1 MFINGF
7 KAVENLQNNDIHM
20 DTRYILIFI
29 YPTWYNLTDLI
40 IYHLVTELVT
50 EDVLPFPDLRNIPLE
65 LVMVLL
71 SCKTVSTV
79 YIKVYISV

>member
-7 KAVENLQNNDIHM
+7 NAVENLQNNDIHM

-40 IYHLVTELVT
+40 IYLLVFVPTELVT
-50 EDVLPFPDLRNIPLE
+50 EDVY
-65 LVMVLL
+65 L
-71 SCKTVSTV
+71 SL
-79 YIKVYISV
+79 IKKIYLQNL

>member
-1 MFINGF
+1 MFITGF

-29 YPTWYNLTDLI
+29 YPTWYNLTVLTDLI

-50 EDVLPFPDLRNIPLE
+50 EDVY
-65 LVMVLL
+65 L
-71 SCKTVSTV
+71 SL
-79 YIKVYISV
+79 I

>member
-50 EDVLPFPDLRNIPLE
+50 EDVLPFPDLKNIPLE

>member
-29 YPTWYNLTDLI
+29 YLTWYTLIDLI
-40 IYHLVTELVT
+40 IYLLVTELVT
-50 EDVLPFPDLRNIPLE
+50 EDVLPFPDLKNIPLE

-79 YIKVYISV
+79 YIEVYISV

>member
-1 MFINGF
+1 MFITGF

-40 IYHLVTELVT
+40 MYLLVFVPTELVT
-50 EDVLPFPDLRNIPLE
+50 EDVY
-65 LVMVLL
+65 L
-71 SCKTVSTV
+71 SL
-79 YIKVYISV
+79 I

>member
-7 KAVENLQNNDIHM
+7 KTVENLQINDIHM

-29 YPTWYNLTDLI
+29 YPTWYTLTDLI

-50 EDVLPFPDLRNIPLE
+50 EDVY
-65 LVMVLL
+65 L
-71 SCKTVSTV
+71 SL
-79 YIKVYISV
+79 I

>member
-7 KAVENLQNNDIHM
+7 NAVENLQNNDIHVHM

-50 EDVLPFPDLRNIPLE
+50 EDVY
-65 LVMVLL
+65 L
-71 SCKTVSTV
+71 SL
-79 YIKVYISV
+79 I

>member
-1 MFINGF
+1 MFITGF

-40 IYHLVTELVT
+40 IYLLVFVPTELVT
-50 EDVLPFPDLRNIPLE
+50 EDVY
-65 LVMVLL
+65 L
-71 SCKTVSTV
+71 SL
-79 YIKVYISV
+79 IKKIYLQNL

>member
-7 KAVENLQNNDIHM
+7 KTVENLQNNDKHM

-40 IYHLVTELVT
+40 IYLLVFVPTELVT
-50 EDVLPFPDLRNIPLE
+50 EDVY
-65 LVMVLL
+65 L
-71 SCKTVSTV
+71 SL
-79 YIKVYISV
+79 IKKIYLQNL

>member
-7 KAVENLQNNDIHM
+7 NAVENLQNNDKHM

-40 IYHLVTELVT
+40 MYLLVFVPTELVT
-50 EDVLPFPDLRNIPLE
+50 EDVYL
-65 LVMVLL
+65 
-71 SCKTVSTV
+71 K
-79 YIKVYISV
+79 ISLI

>member
-7 KAVENLQNNDIHM
+7 KTVENLQNNDKHM

-40 IYHLVTELVT
+40 MYLLVFVPTELVT
-50 EDVLPFPDLRNIPLE
+50 EDVY
-65 LVMVLL
+65 L
-71 SCKTVSTV
+71 SL
-79 YIKVYISV
+79 IKKIYLQNL

>member
-7 KAVENLQNNDIHM
+7 KAVENLQNSDIHM

-40 IYHLVTELVT
+40 IYLLVFVPTELVT
-50 EDVLPFPDLRNIPLE
+50 EDVY
-65 LVMVLL
+65 L
-71 SCKTVSTV
+71 SL
-79 YIKVYISV
+79 I

>member
-7 KAVENLQNNDIHM
+7 KTVENLQNNDIHM

-29 YPTWYNLTDLI
+29 YPTWYNLKDLI

-50 EDVLPFPDLRNIPLE
+50 EDVY
-65 LVMVLL
+65 L
-71 SCKTVSTV
+71 SL
-79 YIKVYISV
+79 I

>member
-7 KAVENLQNNDIHM
+7 KAVENLQNNDKHM

-29 YPTWYNLTDLI
+29 YPTWYTLTDLI

-50 EDVLPFPDLRNIPLE
+50 EDVY
-65 LVMVLL
+65 L
-71 SCKTVSTV
+71 SL
-79 YIKVYISV
+79 I

>member
-7 KAVENLQNNDIHM
+7 KTVENLQNNDIHM

-29 YPTWYNLTDLI
+29 YPTWYNFTDLI

-50 EDVLPFPDLRNIPLE
+50 EDVY
-65 LVMVLL
+65 L
-71 SCKTVSTV
+71 SL
-79 YIKVYISV
+79 I

>member
-1 MFINGF
+1 MYMFINGF
-7 KAVENLQNNDIHM
+7 KAVENLQNNDKHM

-50 EDVLPFPDLRNIPLE
+50 EDVY
-65 LVMVLL
+65 L
-71 SCKTVSTV
+71 SL
-79 YIKVYISV
+79 I

>member
-7 KAVENLQNNDIHM
+7 NAVENLQNNDIHM

-40 IYHLVTELVT
+40 IYLLVTELVT
-50 EDVLPFPDLRNIPLE
+50 EDVYL
-65 LVMVLL
+65 
-71 SCKTVSTV
+71 K
-79 YIKVYISV
+79 ISLI

>member
-40 IYHLVTELVT
+40 MYLLVFVPTELVT
-50 EDVLPFPDLRNIPLE
+50 EDVY
-65 LVMVLL
+65 L
-71 SCKTVSTV
+71 SL
-79 YIKVYISV
+79 IKKIYLQNL

>member
-29 YPTWYNLTDLI
+29 YLTWYTLIDLI
-40 IYHLVTELVT
+40 IYLLVTELVT
-50 EDVLPFPDLRNIPLE
+50 EDVLPFPDLKNIPLE

>member
-1 MFINGF
+1 MFCCSTSLRVHVHVYQWF

-29 YPTWYNLTDLI
+29 YPTWYNLTDLF

-50 EDVLPFPDLRNIPLE
+50 EDVY
-65 LVMVLL
+65 L
-71 SCKTVSTV
+71 SL
-79 YIKVYISV
+79 I

>member
-1 MFINGF
+1 MFITGF

-40 IYHLVTELVT
+40 MYLLVFVPTELVT
-50 EDVLPFPDLRNIPLE
+50 EDVY
-65 LVMVLL
+65 L
-71 SCKTVSTV
+71 SL
-79 YIKVYISV
+79 IKKIYLQNL

>member
-1 MFINGF
+1 MFITGF
-7 KAVENLQNNDIHM
+7 KAVENLQNNDKHM

-29 YPTWYNLTDLI
+29 YLTWYTLIDLI
-40 IYHLVTELVT
+40 IYLLVTELVT
-50 EDVLPFPDLRNIPLE
+50 EDVLPFPDLKNIPLE

>member
-1 MFINGF
+1 MFITGF

-40 IYHLVTELVT
+40 IYHLVTELT
-50 EDVLPFPDLRNIPLE
+50 LKMFTFP
-65 LVMVLL
+65 
-71 SCKTVSTV
+71 
-79 YIKVYISV
+79 